1 MDRCLYMLYVKLS
14 QGHMHTQ
21 TLIYVLMKM
30 SY

>member
-21 TLIYVLMKM
+21 TLYVYGAV
-30 SY
+30 S